1 MDHEKQEINFVEH
14 VETNE
19 SSMNLHKEQTLSG
32 VDMKNT
38 SAIKGDDSDGKVVWS
53 IRSISAAIFLA
64 ALYTGM
70 FSRLTL
76 LD

>member
-53 IRSISAAIFLA
+53 IRSIFAAIFLA